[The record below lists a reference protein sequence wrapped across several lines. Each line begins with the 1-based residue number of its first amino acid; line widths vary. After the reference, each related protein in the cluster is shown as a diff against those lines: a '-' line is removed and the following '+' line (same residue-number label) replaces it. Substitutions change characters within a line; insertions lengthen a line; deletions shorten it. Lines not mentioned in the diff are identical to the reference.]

1 MRQGVA
7 KRAQAIAIQ
16 LRADKLAIRENQ
28 RGGAI
33 PWLTLLRKR
42 GQGAAHVAR
51 EQGILFKGG
60 RNHGEHGFFRRQ
72 PFEQPQFETVV
83 KTRGIADV
91 FFEKWEPRAH
101 REPRAELGCFGAEPA
116 AVRDEGIYLPPVW
129 HGAETRGQKA
139 GKRGVGGR
147 GRGEKRQN
155 GCEGTGRPNVL

>member
-7 KRAQAIAIQ
+7 KRAQTIAIQ

-42 GQGAAHVAR
+42 GHGAAHVAR
-51 EQGILFKGG
+51 EQGIFFKGG

-83 KTRGIADV
+83 ETRGIADV

-116 AVRDEGIYLPPVW
+116 AVRDDGIYLTVV
-129 HGAETRGQKA
+129 G
-139 GKRGVGGR
+139 GVGGR
-147 GRGEKRQN
+147 VRQKPGRRRGWWKRLGEKRKK
-155 GCEGTGRPNVL
+155 GR

>member
-28 RGGAI
+28 RGGAV
-33 PWLTLLRKR
+33 PWFTLLRKR
-42 GQGAAHVAR
+42 GQGAAHIAR
-51 EQGILFKGG
+51 EQGIFFKGG

-116 AVRDEGIYLPPVW
+116 A
-129 HGAETRGQKA
+129 
-139 GKRGVGGR
+139 GR
-147 GRGEKRQN
+147 GDGVDFTLVCELGGTLGQNARKAECWSNSAGEKRQKW
-155 GCEGTGRPNVL
+155 